1 MSGVP
6 VMVIL
11 IFLLRIVDVSLGT
24 LRMIMVI
31 RGKRP
36 WASLIG
42 FVEVTIW
49 VIAVSQVITNMDSVW
64 KVLAYS
70 GGFAA
75 GTLAGMWLEDR
86 LALGDVAVYVV
97 SQEGSDQMAH
107 AIRKAQYGA
116 TEVPA
121 YGHAGPVSMIN
132 VVTPRKR
139 LGELLNLVNGMD
151 PAAFVTV
158 DDKRQVMR
166 GFGRLAK

>member
-1 MSGVP
+1 
-6 VMVIL
+6 MVIV
-11 IFLLRIVDVSLGT
+11 IFFLRIVDVSLGT

-31 RGKRP
+31 RGKRG
-36 WASLIG
+36 WAALIG

-49 VIAVSQVITNMDSVW
+49 VVAVSQVITNMDSVW

-97 SQEGSDQMAH
+97 SKERGSSVAN
-107 AIRKAQYGA
+107 AVRKAHYGA

-121 YGHAGPVSMIN
+121 YGQAGPVSMIS

-139 LGELLNLVNGMD
+139 LDELIRLVNGTD

-158 DDKRQVMR
+158 DDKRQVLR
-166 GFGRLAK
+166 GYRRLAK